1 MIGFEMFLISV
12 KKKKEKLRTTFLFKN
27 EQKNEKKI
35 RIQIGNK
42 QIDRRGAF
50 SSMQLKNQN
59 V

>member
-42 QIDRRGAF
+42 QIDHRGAF

>member
-1 MIGFEMFLISV
+1 MIGLEMLLISV
-12 KKKKEKLRTTFLFKN
+12 KKKKEKLRTEFLFKN